1 MAKLKLHSAN
11 LSQESRCVDT
21 GVYWQSQLTSRVAV
35 MMISMRYDTM
45 RPKFTSEDTV
55 CMWCYNIKCCTG
67 AKQISISTRHYSNS
81 NLKQQM
87 CTTITR
93 VHHLTY
99 AALSAAF
106 DSISQSQ
113 LWLLLTRLRIS
124 DKIVSVIRA
133 LYSNSVSSARVSQ
146 SQSAWF
152 TTESGVHQGC
162 VLAPDGLLLGGRLVD
177 CTDV

>member
-1 MAKLKLHSAN
+1 
-11 LSQESRCVDT
+11 
-21 GVYWQSQLTSRVAV
+21 
-35 MMISMRYDTM
+35 
-45 RPKFTSEDTV
+45 
-55 CMWCYNIKCCTG
+55 
-67 AKQISISTRHYSNS
+67 
-81 NLKQQM
+81 M
-87 CTTITR
+87 CTTI
-93 VHHLTY
+93 HHLTY

-177 CTDV
+177 CTDVLSSVDSAKTADVDVPIFFQLKLPTFDADEDVWTSVCQGQWASLEAGTSADVATA